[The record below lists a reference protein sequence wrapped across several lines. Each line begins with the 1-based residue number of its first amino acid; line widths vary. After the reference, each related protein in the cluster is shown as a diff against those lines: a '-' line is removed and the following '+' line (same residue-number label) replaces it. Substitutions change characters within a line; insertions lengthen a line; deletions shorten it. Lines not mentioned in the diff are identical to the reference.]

1 MGLAWPLLTSRGSLS
16 ERWGT
21 PRLPPA
27 HPITNLN
34 IWFRL
39 GPARRTIRAMAL
51 EITWLGRNCF
61 RLKGREG
68 IVLTDPFPPG
78 GGYKLGKV
86 DASVVTV
93 SRLNDPAYG
102 AVEGLPESA
111 RVLNAPG
118 EYEVGGILVTGVAN
132 KCPDGTRNV
141 IFIIE
146 LDGIRVGHAGL
157 PGAPGV
163 PDELKGVDILLIPVG
178 GLNAVPA
185 AAAWDMAQSID
196 ARITIPMNYKTD
208 DETLELEPL
217 DRFLKETGAKPEP
230 QPRLQVSKT
239 QLPAQFTL
247 MVLQPR
253 S

>member
-1 MGLAWPLLTSRGSLS
+1 
-16 ERWGT
+16 
-21 PRLPPA
+21 
-27 HPITNLN
+27 
-34 IWFRL
+34 
-39 GPARRTIRAMAL
+39 MAL

-68 IVLTDPFPPG
+68 IVLTDPFPSG

-93 SRLNDPAYG
+93 SRFEDPAYAG
-102 AVEGLPESA
+102 IEGLPETA

-118 EYEVGGILVTGVAN
+118 EYEVGGILVTGIAN
-132 KCPDGTRNV
+132 KRPDGTRNV
-141 IFIIE
+141 IFVIE

-157 PGAPGV
+157 PGAAGV
-163 PDELKGVDILLIPVG
+163 PDELKGVDILLLPVG
-178 GLNAVPA
+178 GFNAVPT
-185 AAAWDMAQSID
+185 AAAWDMAQTVD

-208 DETLELEPL
+208 AETLELEPL
-217 DRFLKETGAKPEP
+217 ERFLKETGSKPEP

-239 QLPAQFTL
+239 GLPAQFTL

-253 S
+253 A